1 MREARKTLTRYTI
14 ESEHRH
20 PGSTGEFSALLN
32 AVATAVKIISN
43 QVGRGALAG
52 MPGNAGAGDVQ
63 GGLQTRLDL
72 ISNEVMIGETEWT
85 GHLAAMAP
93 GQMEDVYPVPAA
105 GGRGKYLLVFDPLDG
120 SGNLDAN
127 ISAGTIFSILR
138 SPDPGAEPQAGH
150 FLQPG
155 VAQVCAG
162 FALYGPSTMLILTT
176 GDGVDGFTLD
186 RDIGAFVLTHPRLRI
201 PEDCGEFA
209 IDASN
214 ERFWEPPVRR
224 YIQECL
230 AGRTGPRGRD
240 FNMRWIASL
249 VAETY
254 RILSRGGVFLYPLD
268 TKEPAMPGRLR
279 LLYECNPISFIV
291 EQAGGGASTGRE
303 RVMEIQPA
311 SLQQHVPLI
320 LGSRN
325 EVDRIERYHRDRASG
340 QGPAFD
346 DSLFNSRSLFRIP
359 LASRRTSVCQAS
371 HRRHHRFVR
380 RGHNLGDQDVPAHF
394 PARADQRG
402 DRRG

>member
-1 MREARKTLTRYTI
+1 MRENRKTLTRYTI

-20 PGSTGEFSALLN
+20 PGSTGDFSGLLN

-43 QVGRGALAG
+43 QVGRGALIGALGSAG
-52 MPGNAGAGDVQ
+52 VENVQ
-63 GGLQTRLDL
+63 GEVQKKLDL

-85 GHLAAMAP
+85 GHLAAMASEE
-93 GQMEDVYPVPAA
+93 MEDIYPVLAT
-105 GGRGKYLLVFDPLDG
+105 GRRGKYLLVFDPLDG
-120 SGNLDAN
+120 SSNIDVN
-127 ISAGTIFSILR
+127 ISVGTIFSILR
-138 SPDPGAEPQAGH
+138 SPDPGVEPRAEH

-155 VAQVCAG
+155 AAQVCAG

-186 RDIGAFVLTHPRLRI
+186 RDIGAFVLTHPQLRI

-209 IDASN
+209 INASN

-254 RILSRGGVFLYPLD
+254 RILTRGGVFLYPKD
-268 TKEPAMPGRLR
+268 SKEPAKPGRLR

-303 RVMEIQPA
+303 RVMELQPT
-311 SLQQHVPLI
+311 SLHQRVPLI
-320 LGSRN
+320 FGSRN
-325 EVDRIERYHRDRASG
+325 EVERAERYHRDQATAQEPASDG
-340 QGPAFD
+340 
-346 DSLFNSRSLFRIP
+346 SLFSSPSLFRSP
-359 LASRRTSVCQAS
+359 
-371 HRRHHRFVR
+371 
-380 RGHNLGDQDVPAHF
+380 
-394 PARADQRG
+394 
-402 DRRG
+402 

>member
-1 MREARKTLTRYTI
+1 MREERKTLTRYTI
-14 ESEHRH
+14 ECEHRH
-20 PGSTGEFSALLN
+20 PGSTGDFSGLLN

-52 MPGNAGAGDVQ
+52 TLGSAGMENVQ
-63 GGLQTRLDL
+63 GEVQKKLDL
-72 ISNEVMIGETEWT
+72 ISNEVMVGETEWT
-85 GHLAAMAP
+85 GHLAAIASEE
-93 GQMEDVYPVPAA
+93 MEDICPVVPA
-105 GGRGKYLLVFDPLDG
+105 GRRGKYLLVFDPLDG
-120 SGNLDAN
+120 SSNIDAN
-127 ISAGTIFSILR
+127 ISVGTIFSILR
-138 SPDPGAEPQAGH
+138 SPDPGAEPRVEH

-155 VAQVCAG
+155 AAQVCAG

-176 GDGVDGFTLD
+176 GDGVNGFTLD

-209 IDASN
+209 INASN

-230 AGRTGPRGRD
+230 AGSTGPRGRD

-254 RILSRGGVFLYPLD
+254 RILTRGGVFLYPRD
-268 TKEPAMPGRLR
+268 SKEPARPGRLR
-279 LLYECNPISFIV
+279 LMYECNPISFIV

-311 SLQQHVPLI
+311 SLHQRVPLI

-325 EVDRIERYHRDRASG
+325 EVERIERYHRDQASE
-340 QGPAFD
+340 QGSAFD
-346 DSLFNSRSLFRIP
+346 DSLFGSRSLFRIP
-359 LASRRTSVCQAS
+359 
-371 HRRHHRFVR
+371 
-380 RGHNLGDQDVPAHF
+380 
-394 PARADQRG
+394 
-402 DRRG
+402 